1 RREGLVVAASDGG
14 RLRNRPGGLLD
25 EPLADMSFVPLHLLS
40 CTARQS
46 VTVALTGDG
55 GDELFAGYPS
65 MAAERWHR
73 AFARLPRPVLS
84 AIQRAA
90 GALPEPPPP
99 FRDFLAAAPSA
110 PA

>member
-14 RLRNRPGGLLD
+14 RLRDRPAALSA

-73 AFARLPRPVLS
+73 AFARLPRPVLT
-84 AIQRAA
+84 AIQRGAE
-90 GALPEPPPP
+90 ALPEAATP
-99 FRDFLAAAPSA
+99 FRDFLAAVDYGAD
-110 PA
+110 